1 MEHAP
6 DIVLKVS
13 VNTCLSDVTAF
24 MGKRE
29 LYTEFK
35 VEGETGV
42 GSQGSDGLTILS
54 LQIVIPP
61 SLNLEG

>member
-13 VNTCLSDVTAF
+13 VNTCLSDVTTF
-24 MGKRE
+24 TGKRE

-42 GSQGSDGLTILS
+42 GGQGSVNTIHS